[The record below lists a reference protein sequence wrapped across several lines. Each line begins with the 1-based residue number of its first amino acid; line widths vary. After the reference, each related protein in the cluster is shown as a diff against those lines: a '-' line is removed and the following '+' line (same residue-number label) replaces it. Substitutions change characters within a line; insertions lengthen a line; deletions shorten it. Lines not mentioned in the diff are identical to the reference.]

1 MKNIYKILTAIGFIC
16 CTWSCGDQYDP
27 EPPKTDA
34 SVQYAL
40 PYPDKPSQEE
50 IDALLKV
57 REEHEK
63 ATKQFINH
71 IKIKT
76 L

>member
-63 ATKQFINH
+63 ATK
-71 IKIKT
+71 
-76 L
+76 

>member
-1 MKNIYKILTAIGFIC
+1 MATGIIF
-16 CTWSCGDQYDP
+16 CTSSCGDQYNP
-27 EPPKTDA
+27 EPPKTDK

-63 ATKQFINH
+63 ATK
-71 IKIKT
+71 
-76 L
+76 